1 MSNYFQVLKRIE
13 KDRAGTVAAIPAA
26 EPDPAPA
33 AAPREVAP
41 SAPAAI
47 IEEHVAPEAHPP
59 VRPRRAVHT
68 PQPVSDTPPAE
79 APVRAV
85 PPPRPSVTTLQPM
98 APVAMRSPASRP
110 AEHGPPS
117 VRPRSSAPLSSE
129 RQRGIATLLD
139 KMRALGSGQS
149 SRTFVFAGAAPS
161 DSVHSV
167 SDDLARHAE
176 GFGMHVLIA
185 QLFVH
190 EGGHKLVAVG
200 PIAHDANRTA
210 TIDLHGPA
218 APDELNAWVDRVTST
233 HDLVVLE
240 GPPLSESIDAA
251 LLACACDGLVIVAD
265 AEVTPRAALQ
275 AAAERAQTAGC
286 RTLGVVMSGTKEHL
300 PGWVRR
306 LGIGGN
312 G

>member
-13 KDRAGTVAAIPAA
+13 KDRAGKVAALPAA
-26 EPDPAPA
+26 EAAPAPSVAPREPAPA
-33 AAPREVAP
+33 PPVVEERVAREVQP
-41 SAPAAI
+41 I
-47 IEEHVAPEAHPP
+47 I
-59 VRPRRAVHT
+59 
-68 PQPVSDTPPAE
+68 
-79 APVRAV
+79 RAV

-98 APVAMRSPASRP
+98 APAAPRTPAPRP
-110 AEHGPPS
+110 APFVPPP
-117 VRPRSSAPLSSE
+117 VRPRSSAPLSHE

-167 SDDLARHAE
+167 SDGLARHAE

-190 EGGHKLVAVG
+190 GGGHKLVAVG
-200 PIAHDANRTA
+200 PIENDADRTA

-218 APDELNAWVDRVTST
+218 APDELNAWVDRVAST

-275 AAAERAQTAGC
+275 TAAERAHTAGC
-286 RTLGVVMSGTKEHL
+286 RTLGVVMSGTKERL

>member
-13 KDRAGTVAAIPAA
+13 KDRAGKVAAIPGS
-26 EPDPAPA
+26 EPAPA
-33 AAPREVAP
+33 PAVTREPAPPPAEDAPVHDAATV
-41 SAPAAI
+41 S
-47 IEEHVAPEAHPP
+47 
-59 VRPRRAVHT
+59 VRPLRTIPSTIPAGE
-68 PQPVSDTPPAE
+68 PPAQSE

-85 PPPRPSVTTLQPM
+85 PPRPSVTTLQTMIPA
-98 APVAMRSPASRP
+98 APRAPRP
-110 AEHGPPS
+110 APFVPPPA
-117 VRPRSSAPLSSE
+117 RPRSSAPLSGE
-129 RQRGIATLLD
+129 HQRGIATLLD

-149 SRTFVFAGAAPS
+149 SRTFVFAGAAAS
-161 DSVHSV
+161 DGVHTV
-167 SDDLARHAE
+167 SDGLVRHAE
-176 GFGMHVLIA
+176 RFGMHVLIA

-200 PIAHDANRTA
+200 PITHDEHRTQ

-218 APDELNAWVDRVTST
+218 APADLNAWVDRVAST

-286 RTLGVVMSGTKEHL
+286 RTLGVVMSGTKEHM
-300 PGWVRR
+300 PGWIRR